1 MRRVKAKRSAKK
13 PAVVPQA
20 RTALLSSPPPVTASR
35 AFSQC
40 LAAIQLLEVTCRSL
54 AHQEIGEEQAALQ
67 CAQQAMWVAHDF
79 LFPLQDDEDA
89 EGDDGGAP

>member
-1 MRRVKAKRSAKK
+1 MTRAKK
-13 PAVVPQA
+13 PSAAP
-20 RTALLSSPPPVTASR
+20 ALLSSPPPPATATR

-54 AHQEIGEEQAALQ
+54 AHQEIGEEQAALR

-79 LFPLQDDEDA
+79 LFQLQDDEDA
-89 EGDDGGAP
+89 EGDFGS

>member
-1 MRRVKAKRSAKK
+1 MSRARKAKRPGKK
-13 PAVVPQA
+13 AA
-20 RTALLSSPPPVTASR
+20 GTSALLSSPPPPVTAAR

-54 AHQEIGEEQAALQ
+54 DRQEIGSEQAALR

-79 LFPLQDDEDA
+79 LFPMQDDA
-89 EGDDGGAP
+89 DDKDENGGVS